1 MGAPLALR
9 AGTSLD
15 VLVRRQV
22 AERSIAT
29 KIGVGLLVA
38 AGLAVLAQ
46 VAGTDVRAG
55 FGAGPPDLVHQV
67 IRGLLSRPGSL
78 A

>member
-9 AGTSLD
+9 AGASVD

-22 AERSIAT
+22 AERSMAAKIAT
-29 KIGVGLLVA
+29 GLLVA
-38 AGLAVLAQ
+38 VGGAVVAQ
-46 VAGTDVRAG
+46 LAGTDVRAG
-55 FGAGPPDLVHQV
+55 FGAGPPDLVHQL
-67 IRGLLSRPGSL
+67 IRALLSRPGSP